1 MGLGR
6 EAFLI
11 LVVLRHLDNHL
22 FLSEFVVFFFLTFLF
37 ENVAAHT
44 DSNSSITRR
53 IWPKFKES
61 FFQPLVIVVRK
72 CHGND
77 ISLEYSRY

>member
-22 FLSEFVVFFFLTFLF
+22 FLSEFVVFFFLCTL
-37 ENVAAHT
+37 
-44 DSNSSITRR
+44 S
-53 IWPKFKES
+53 S
-61 FFQPLVIVVRK
+61 FFQFSFFL
-72 CHGND
+72 
-77 ISLEYSRY
+77 SLFSFFAFLIFFPFVLMFFFSL